1 MSKLKSNDKY
11 PPFGL
16 IAGAANI
23 IKIYKIDITN
33 ILVPASVANCLSGF
47 NPLLANQQKNKV
59 ENPSKGFPK
68 GMIALAI
75 MVMVC
80 AILGTFAM
88 GMMFDPT
95 VINASP
101 ESFNSYVSN
110 GAYWSFQ
117 KLGQYYH
124 MGDALLIIYALCNM
138 IGQFSTLVLSIDA
151 PLRMLLDN
159 EDARQF
165 IPSKLLKQNKY
176 GAYVNGIKMVVAL
189 SGSIILIQ
197 IIGGQGAAGVLAQLN
212 KLNSVCMPM
221 RYVWVFL
228 AYIGLRKAYDKIPA
242 DYRFVKSQPVA
253 LFFGGWCLFVT
264 AACCIMGVYS
274 TDLFTMAL
282 NIITPVVL
290 TALGIILPAI
300 AKREKANA
308 ITE

>member
-1 MSKLKSNDKY
+1 
-11 PPFGL
+11 
-16 IAGAANI
+16 
-23 IKIYKIDITN
+23 
-33 ILVPASVANCLSGF
+33 
-47 NPLLANQQKNKV
+47 
-59 ENPSKGFPK
+59 
-68 GMIALAI
+68 
-75 MVMVC
+75 
-80 AILGTFAM
+80 
-88 GMMFDPT
+88 
-95 VINASP
+95 
-101 ESFNSYVSN
+101 
-110 GAYWSFQ
+110 
-117 KLGQYYH
+117 
-124 MGDALLIIYALCNM
+124 
-138 IGQFSTLVLSIDA
+138 
-151 PLRMLLDN
+151 MLLDN

-253 LFFGGWCLFVT
+253 LFFGGWCFFVT

-274 TDLFTMAL
+274 TDLFTLAL
-282 NIITPVVL
+282 NIITPIVL
-290 TALGIILPAI
+290 TALGLILPAI